1 MKVLNKI
8 KDSEFLSVS
17 RVFFFF
23 FFILVYP
30 DTGTN
35 SIGIRIQN
43 NKLVKYGSN
52 LDPDPLH

>member
-8 KDSEFLSVS
+8 KDSEVLSVS
-17 RVFFFF
+17 RVFFVLLV
-23 FFILVYP
+23 ILVYP